1 MQIKKVDTNQRE
13 IVTSLRKIAGVSVFS
28 THAIGK
34 GFADIAVGYK
44 GKNYLFEIKDGE
56 RPPSQRKLT
65 PDEIKFFDSWTGQ
78 IDVALCLNDI
88 LKKIG
93 ISE

>member
-13 IVTSLRKIAGVSVFS
+13 IMTSLRKIAGVSVSS
-28 THAIGK
+28 THTIGK
-34 GFADIAVGYK
+34 GFPDIAVGYK
-44 GKNYLFEIKDGE
+44 GKNYLFEIKDGD

-65 PDEIKFFDSWTGQ
+65 PDEVKFFAQWTGQ
-78 IDVALCLNDI
+78 IDVVLCLNDI

>member
-28 THAIGK
+28 THTIGK
-34 GFADIAVGYK
+34 GFPDIAIGYK

-65 PDEIKFFDSWTGQ
+65 PDEIKFFDMWTGQ
-78 IDVALCLNDI
+78 IDVVLCLNDI
-88 LKKIG
+88 LQKIG